1 MMVMMIR
8 NEIRVYKHMATEN
21 GVYNTNCNMHKQYY
35 TKQLTGN
42 SKPLNI
48 HPALYSLMQKAVI
61 FNTCH
66 KGRKFLREQKIK
78 STLVT

>member
-1 MMVMMIR
+1 MG
-8 NEIRVYKHMATEN
+8 TEN

-42 SKPLNI
+42 SKLLNI
-48 HPALYSLMQKAVI
+48 HPAVYSLMKKAVI
-61 FNTCH
+61 LNTCQ
-66 KGRKFLREQKIK
+66 KGRLFLTEQKMK